1 VEYAE
6 LEALD
11 ISNIHE
17 PGAEEALA
25 KQVVGFINK
34 NGRPLHVS
42 CDLRLVDAARGAQ
55 IDHHHHQASST

>member
-1 VEYAE
+1 VEYVE

-34 NGRPLHVS
+34 NGEPPKVFFRTAT
-42 CDLRLVDAARGAQ
+42 R
-55 IDHHHHQASST
+55 